1 MALFELKSTSG
12 ISLTAFIVAVAIS
25 LVYYQ
30 YFYLPEVNKRPTVP
44 PDVLNPPES
53 VTVTIVEGSYIE
65 TQERNFVPK
74 EVRGM
79 LGVDNRIVWVND
91 DTTFH
96 SVTTDVGYVDPITG
110 KFDSLDTIGL
120 IGPDETYEFV
130 FTQTGEYPYHCE
142 PHPWMTGKIVIVENF
157 A

>member
-1 MALFELKSTSG
+1 MTSLQLRNTAG
-12 ISLTAFIVAVAIS
+12 ISIIAFIVAIAIS

-30 YFYLPEVNKRPTVP
+30 YFYLPEVNKTPTVP
-44 PDVLNPPES
+44 PEVLNPPES
-53 VTVTIVEGSYIE
+53 VTITIVEGSYIE
-65 TQERNFVPK
+65 TQERNYVPK

-79 LGVDNRIVWVND
+79 LGVDNRIVWVNE

-96 SVTTDVGYVDPITG
+96 SVTTDTGHVDRING

-120 IGPDETYEFV
+120 IAPGGTYEFV
-130 FTQTGEYPYHCE
+130 FTQTGEYLYHCE
-142 PHPWMTGKIVIVENF
+142 PHPWMTGKVVIVENF